1 MNTVTC
7 FSWVLACALWTGIAG
22 PAAAND
28 VRPVTDQVTE
38 QNRRIIAQAFER
50 WADGGNTFFQDI
62 LAPDVRWTI
71 QGSGPAA
78 GTYDGLQDFM
88 TRAVRPFADRL
99 STPVR
104 PTAKTIWADGD
115 HVIVRWD
122 GSATAGDGA
131 PYRNSYVWIFRM
143 ANGRAAE
150 VTAFLDLAPYDDVIR
165 RVPLGKKP

>member
-1 MNTVTC
+1 MNTATY
-7 FSWVLACALWTGIAG
+7 FSRVLACALWTGIAG
-22 PAAAND
+22 PAAAHD
-28 VRPVTDQVTE
+28 VRPATDQVTE

-50 WADGGNTFFQDI
+50 
-62 LAPDVRWTI
+62 
-71 QGSGPAA
+71 
-78 GTYDGLQDFM
+78 
-88 TRAVRPFADRL
+88 
-99 STPVR
+99 
-104 PTAKTIWADGD
+104 WADGD

-131 PYRNSYVWIFRM
+131 PYHNSYVWIFRM